1 MKPII
6 TLTLSPAFDLHCFC
20 SDFLAERENLATVQS
35 YDAGGKGINISRAL
49 RANGIDSLALTLLG
63 EDNAAAFA
71 QLLDTEGIRH
81 RDIPLPGRIREN
93 ITLHTDGGKETRIS
107 FNSFSANDA
116 VLNDLESMILAEVGT
131 EQDFYLTLTGRV
143 PEGISMHA
151 LKQLLVRMKVRGAR
165 LVIDSK
171 SFSTEDILEVR
182 PWLIKPNEE
191 EIAQYS
197 AHAVITEADAIDAIT
212 ALHKKGIDH
221 VLLTRGG
228 KGALLAC
235 ADGIL
240 HACVPKIEPL
250 STIGAGDSTI
260 AGFLAAHQQGDDL
273 HTSLLSAVS
282 FGSAACLTE
291 GTKPPQPDA
300 IARIRTQGSVKKR

>member
-6 TLTLSPAFDLHCFC
+6 TMTLSPAFDLHCFC
-20 SDFLAERENLATVQS
+20 SDFLAEHENLATVQS
-35 YDAGGKGINISRAL
+35 CDAGGKGINISRAL

-63 EDNAAAFA
+63 SENAATFA
-71 QLLDTEGIRH
+71 RLLDTEEIRH
-81 RDIPLPGRIREN
+81 QDILLPGRIREN
-93 ITLHTDGGKETRIS
+93 ITLHTDCKKETRIS
-107 FNSFSANDA
+107 FNSFSADDT
-116 VLNDLESMILAEVGT
+116 VLTDLEAMILAEVGT
-131 EQDFYLTLTGRV
+131 AQRFYLTLAGRV
-143 PEGISMHA
+143 PDGISMHA
-151 LKQLLVRMKVRGAR
+151 LKRLLLRMKARGAC

-171 SFSTEDILEVR
+171 SFSTEDILEIR

-197 AHAVITEADAIDAIT
+197 AHTVTTEADAIEAIT
-212 ALHKKGIDH
+212 ALHEKGIEH
-221 VLLTRGG
+221 VLLTLGA
-228 KGALLAC
+228 KGALLAYR
-235 ADGIL
+235 DGIL
-240 HACVPKIEPL
+240 QASVPPIIPL

-273 HTSLLSAVS
+273 LTSLLSAVS